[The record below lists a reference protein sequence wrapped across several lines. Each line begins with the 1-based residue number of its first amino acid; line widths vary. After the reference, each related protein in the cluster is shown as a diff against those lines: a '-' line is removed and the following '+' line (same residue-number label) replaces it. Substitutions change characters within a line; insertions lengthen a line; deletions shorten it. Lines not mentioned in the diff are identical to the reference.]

1 MSAEALEKAHAEI
14 EEQARRLIHDGWS
27 ITGIVGLL
35 KGLTRPGEDVPAEI
49 WREVV
54 RLLSGGKAT
63 ISAIVS
69 HLRVL
74 GDPKPKRKL
83 GDLDP
88 DLKAE
93 VDRLIRDGRAT
104 LDEIVAHIR
113 GLGAEVSRSAV
124 HRYKQSAE
132 SAMRRYRE
140 AQEVAGVWVKE
151 FKERP
156 DGDVG
161 RLLAEML
168 KSVAFSTLSTMADR
182 ADDPAAGGED
192 APPAPTPMDLMLMA
206 KAIGELERARKTSFE
221 TEQRVREQIAREQN
235 ARIEAAATAVG
246 SAAREAGL
254 SAERVAE
261 LQAKVAGLRIQPK
274 AK

>member
-1 MSAEALEKAHAEI
+1 MSAPDALFEAHAKV
-14 EEQARRLIHDGWS
+14 EEQTRRLIRDGWS
-27 ITGIVGLL
+27 ITGIAALLTGLRRQ
-35 KGLTRPGEDVPAEI
+35 GDDVPGEI

-54 RLLSGGKAT
+54 RLLSSGRAT
-63 ISAIVS
+63 ISSIVS

-74 GDPKPKRKL
+74 GEPKPKRKL
-83 GDLDP
+83 AELEP
-88 DLKAE
+88 ELKAE

-104 LDEIVAHIR
+104 IDEIVVHVR

-132 SAMRRYRE
+132 SAMKRYRE
-140 AQEVAGVWVKE
+140 AQEVAGVWVRE
-151 FKERP
+151 FKEQP

-168 KSVAFSTLSTMADR
+168 KSVAFSTLSGMADR

-192 APPAPTPMDLMLMA
+192 APAAPTPMDLMLMA

-221 TEQRVREQIAREQN
+221 TEQRIRQQVETRTK
-235 ARIEAAATAVG
+235 AAAAAAAEAV
-246 SAAREAGL
+246 AKERGL
-254 SAERVAE
+254 STDTV
-261 LQAKVAGLRIQPK
+261 QAIRAQILGVRSA
-274 AK
+274 